1 MAKKLTYYR
10 PQKRPHLEFTLK
22 SKYLEINDSF
32 SGLNKSDSNMFQLL
46 KKENF
51 NYYRKKDLVYFC
63 LTEDVNKRGI
73 IIELDL

>member
-1 MAKKLTYYR
+1 MAKKLTVSQL
-10 PQKRPHLEFTLK
+10 QKERGK
-22 SKYLEINDSF
+22 INDSF